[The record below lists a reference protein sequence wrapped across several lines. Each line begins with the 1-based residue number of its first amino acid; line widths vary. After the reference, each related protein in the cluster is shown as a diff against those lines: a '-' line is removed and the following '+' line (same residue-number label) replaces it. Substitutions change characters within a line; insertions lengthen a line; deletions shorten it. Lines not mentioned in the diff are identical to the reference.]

1 MSSEYRYVRTNSKGV
16 RIYRRDTNESLDY
29 VTKFLEDRNIDY
41 ETRIVGYLMY
51 IYNDEDK
58 CYAYYWTT
66 GRWSAHK
73 AITHKHYSSKGIEDF
88 TDRFLNSKKESTN
101 EHPDIRRGNNSHP
114 QG

>member
-41 ETRIVGYLMY
+41 ETRIGGSLIY
-51 IYNDEDK
+51 IYNDEGK

-88 TDRFLNSKKESTN
+88 TDRFLNNKKETTN
-101 EHPDIRRGNNSHP
+101 EHPDIRRRNNPHP